1 MDSGSCEYLVTGR
14 FAISNQGGVG
24 YLVHRATQ
32 VRKMSGKTR
41 VSDRLQ
47 YVIGVLIS
55 IVLLSSYLMLSD
67 DQEEKLSVKETG
79 LRDVSAKKKGQGQAK
94 KTDEQH

>member
-1 MDSGSCEYLVTGR
+1 MDSGSGEYLVTGR
-14 FAISNQGGVG
+14 FAISSLGGVG
-24 YLVHRATQ
+24 YRVPRATQ

-67 DQEEKLSVKETG
+67 NQEEKLSVTETG
-79 LRDVSAKKKGQGQAK
+79 LRDVSAKKKDQGQAK

>member
-1 MDSGSCEYLVTGR
+1 MDSGSGEYLVTGR
-14 FAISNQGGVG
+14 FAISSLGGVG
-24 YLVHRATQ
+24 YRVPRATQ

-79 LRDVSAKKKGQGQAK
+79 LRDVSAKKKDQGQAK

>member
-1 MDSGSCEYLVTGR
+1 MP
-14 FAISNQGGVG
+14 
-24 YLVHRATQ
+24 RATQ

-79 LRDVSAKKKGQGQAK
+79 LRDVSAKKKDQGQAK

>member
-1 MDSGSCEYLVTGR
+1 MP
-14 FAISNQGGVG
+14 
-24 YLVHRATQ
+24 RATQ

-55 IVLLSSYLMLSD
+55 IVLLSSYLMLID
-67 DQEEKLSVKETG
+67 GQEEKLFVTETG
-79 LRDVSAKKKGQGQAK
+79 LGGVSAKNKDQGQTK

>member
-14 FAISNQGGVG
+14 FAISSQRGVG
-24 YLVHRATQ
+24 YRVARATQ
-32 VRKMSGKTR
+32 VRKMSGKTG

-79 LRDVSAKKKGQGQAK
+79 LRDASAKKKDQGQAK